1 MLAAQLSVNP
11 IGVQETSLSG
21 TPFLF
26 PRFVRMGDR
35 MSSKNVR
42 RIVIVGGV
50 AAGASAATRA
60 RRIDPHAEITLLEK
74 GPAVSFANCGL
85 PYHLGGEIAD
95 RQKLLVATP
104 ELFWNRFRIGVR
116 TNQEVVGIDRQAKS
130 VRVMDS
136 KDPSKPQTELPYD
149 KLILAMGAEPVL
161 PPFAQQPASN
171 VFQLW
176 TLPDMDGILSRIKQ
190 STVKRALVVGAGFV
204 GIEVVE
210 QLHRIGIQVDL
221 VERSTTIL
229 NRLDPIFAN
238 MACNALRKESIQP
251 INSESVM
258 EFKRDG
264 AQVTAAVL
272 SDGRTIPTDLVILG
286 IGVRPRTQLA
296 VQAGLAIGDSG
307 GLVVNEFMQTSDPEI
322 YAAGDLVEYTHQITG
337 RKTLNPLAGP
347 ANRSGRIAG
356 EHAVSGNSQPMGG
369 VLGTSIVRVFET
381 TVGMT
386 GLNEK
391 YLHQHKIP
399 FRTAIVQAANHA
411 SYFPGATNMQ
421 LKVLYEAPSGRILG
435 AQAVGGEGVDK
446 RIDVLATAM
455 TLGGTVYDL
464 ARIDLAY
471 APPYGSA
478 KDPIHMV
485 AFTAINDLQG
495 HPRLLPPDADLE
507 GFQVVDVRTPK
518 ERVDLPLPNAIAI
531 PIDDMPEGCAQ
542 LDRNRPTVVVCHS
555 GKRAHIGACRLQASG
570 FSQVFNLTGGMSV
583 RSQML

>member
-1 MLAAQLSVNP
+1 
-11 IGVQETSLSG
+11 
-21 TPFLF
+21 
-26 PRFVRMGDR
+26 
-35 MSSKNVR
+35 MSSKTTQ

-60 RRIDPHAEITLLEK
+60 RRIDPNAEIMILEK

-85 PYHLGGEIAD
+85 PYHLGGEISD
-95 RQKLLVATP
+95 RSKLLVATA
-104 ELFWNRFRIGVR
+104 ELFWNRFRIHVR
-116 TNQEVVGIDRQAKS
+116 TNEEVISIDREAKLLTVKDS
-130 VRVMDS
+130 V
-136 KDPSKPQTELPYD
+136 DPTRTFTQVTYD

-161 PPFAQQPASN
+161 PPFAQARSSN

-176 TLPDMDGILSRIKQ
+176 TLPDMDGILERIKQ
-190 STVKRALVVGAGFV
+190 TKVSRALVVGAGFV
-204 GIEVVE
+204 GIEVIE

-221 VERSTTIL
+221 VERSPRVL

-238 MACNALRKESIQP
+238 MACNALRKESIHPMTGQ
-251 INSESVM
+251 SVL
-258 EFKRDG
+258 EFKQEGDK
-264 AQVTAAVL
+264 VVAAVL
-272 SDGRTIPTDLVILG
+272 SGGKTLATDLVILG
-286 IGVRPRTQLA
+286 VGVRPRTKLA
-296 VQAGLAIGDSG
+296 VEAGLTLGDSG
-307 GLVVNEFMQTSDPEI
+307 GLLVNEFMQTSDPSI

-337 RKTLNPLAGP
+337 AKTLNPLAGP

-356 EHAVSGNSQPMGG
+356 EHAASGKSQPMGG

-391 YLHQHKIP
+391 YLDEHKIP
-399 FRTAIVQAANHA
+399 YRTAIIQATHHA

-435 AQAVGGEGVDK
+435 AQAVGGDGVDK

-478 KDPIHMV
+478 KDPIHMI

-495 HPRLLPPDADLE
+495 HPRLLAPDAQLE
-507 GFQVVDVRTPK
+507 GFQVVDVRTAK
-518 ERVDLPLPNAIAI
+518 ERGELPLPNAVAIAI
-531 PIDDMPEGCAQ
+531 DDLPRDCNQ
-542 LDRNRPTVVVCHS
+542 LDPTRPTVVVCHS

-570 FSQVFNLTGGMSV
+570 FAQVFNLTGGMSV
-583 RSQML
+583 RSQIPKQ